1 MSLNRVDVKLPIT
14 NPEDSD
20 HAAYTRILTR
30 WLKADESRWMDIA
43 DYAHVPSGPIV
54 MIVGAD
60 AQFSVDAA
68 KGELGVLYSHRG
80 ELDGDDAARVA
91 SVLRTT
97 LQLIDDLEREDD
109 CPIRIRTDRVD
120 VAVNDRA
127 AYPNDADTAAA
138 FVETVGAAVTAVF
151 GSAAE
156 SVEHVG
162 DPDQRLTVRVT
173 LASNVPAGQLL
184 ADAAVTV

>member
-1 MSLNRVDVKLPIT
+1 MSLNRVDVKLLVA

-30 WLKADESRWMDIA
+30 WLKADGERWMDIA

-54 MIVGAD
+54 MVIGDD
-60 AQFSVDAA
+60 AQFSVDAS

-80 ELDGDDAARVA
+80 ELEGDDTQRLT
-91 SVLRTT
+91 SLLRTA
-97 LQLIDDLEREDD
+97 LQLVDDLEREDD
-109 CPIRIRTDRVD
+109 CPIRVRTDRVD

-127 AYPNDADTAAA
+127 AYPNTPDTAATL
-138 FVETVGAAVTAVF
+138 VKTVVAAAEEVF
-151 GSAAE
+151 GGAPT

-162 DPDQRLTVRVT
+162 GLDQRLGVRVT
-173 LASNVPAGQLL
+173 LASNVPAGQIL
-184 ADAAVTV
+184 ADAGVEV